1 MAERLPLVMLGNGDI
16 VELPAGDTVRVTNG
30 APAFAGFDIVLI
42 AGQSNTHY
50 GTGLDPA
57 IDVSHPMVKELG
69 FRAPDV
75 ERVILAEEPLD
86 HITYQAGRIGF
97 ALAWAR
103 SYVANG
109 LLETGREV
117 LLVAA
122 GVGNTGLGRNEWNPG
137 DVHYAEAVRRANLAH
152 ALPGDNRFVALLWN
166 QGERDVSDNT
176 TPATY
181 QGLLDTMIAGFRADL
196 AGDNQALPFVL
207 GDMVPYW
214 LDRQAN
220 GAGIRSVIADTPN
233 RLAYTGFADARVPDV
248 IDKPDNTIDDIHYD
262 AAGQRVLAERYWTAF
277 EAARMQVGTT
287 AAAADITSG
296 IALHIPFGPGIAD
309 IGPDG
314 MSISEQGG
322 GVIVADPERGDV
334 YEAVTTGSRLD
345 LDPGFQIAPSFSFA
359 FWVNANAGQDA
370 FFRDFSFNG
379 VANTPVLWWNQT
391 VPTFS
396 LSSQSVSAAGVG
408 IVGRWVHLAGTYDVV
423 SQTMIFY
430 LDGAEVGQL
439 TNVPEGL
446 RTGPVSII
454 GRLDR
459 PDRSVL
465 GRYDDFRIYDRAL
478 APEDVAA
485 LAAM

>member
-30 APAFAGFDIVLI
+30 APAFAGYDIVLI

-75 ERVILAEEPLD
+75 ETVILAEEPLD

-103 SYVANG
+103 AYVANG
-109 LLETGREV
+109 LLENGREV

-152 ALPGDNRFVALLWN
+152 ALPGDNRFVAVLWN
-166 QGERDVSDNT
+166 QGERDVSDST
-176 TPATY
+176 PPATY
-181 QGLLDTMIAGFRADL
+181 QGLLDAMIAGFRADL

-233 RLAYTGFADARVPDV
+233 RLAYTGFADARIPDV

-262 AAGQRVLAERYWTAF
+262 AAGQRVLAERYWSAY
-277 EAARMQVGTT
+277 ASAISLSGPS
-287 AAAADITSG
+287 ADIATG
-296 IALHIPFGPGIAD
+296 LALHFPFGPDIVD
-309 IGPDG
+309 IGPNSVG
-314 MSISEQGG
+314 VSEQGG
-322 GVIVADPERGDV
+322 GVILADAERGDV
-334 YEAVTTGSRLD
+334 YEATTSGSRLD
-345 LDPGFQIAPSFSFA
+345 LASSFVISPSYSFA
-359 FWVNANAGQDA
+359 FWVNADAGQEA
-370 FFRDFSFNG
+370 GFRDFSFNG
-379 VANTPVLWWNQT
+379 VADTPVFWWNRGE
-391 VPTFS
+391 VTFS
-396 LSSQSVSAAGVG
+396 VGGQSVAAVGVD
-408 IVGRWVHLAGTYDVV
+408 IVGRWVHLAGTFDVSSRQLILYVDGVEV
-423 SQTMIFY
+423 SRQ
-430 LDGAEVGQL
+430 AA
-439 TNVPEGL
+439 VPEGL

-454 GRLDR
+454 GRTDR
-459 PDRSVL
+459 VDRSL
-465 GRYDDFRIYDRAL
+465 SGRYDDFRIYDRAL